1 MEVLNHVMTLQPIWP
16 FKYATKL
23 GNTRITVVKF
33 FCEGKEVG
41 EIVGYVPQDVLG
53 KEIEKVAKDAPSCL
67 PNTSLRRK

>member
-1 MEVLNHVMTLQPIWP
+1 MSMVNQWL
-16 FKYATKL
+16 
-23 GNTRITVVKF
+23 
-33 FCEGKEVG
+33 